1 MSKKIKQG
9 VQVTVSLLIALII
22 FFYLYRDIE
31 KDTILEALGETDW
44 FLLLSSVSV
53 GILGYW
59 LRAWRWKILIETG
72 ENYRIK
78 TGNVF
83 WALMFGYL
91 INLVIPR
98 AGELAR
104 CAAVNRSYPI
114 KTGKIFGTVVLERTI
129 DMVFMLLLI
138 ALAFLLQGS
147 VFLEIFGLLVSLPAL
162 TAFMNSYF
170 TLGMVILAGGIGILY
185 LAYRKY
191 RHSGWIAKIRQFLRQ
206 FVSGLETVFQMKKQA
221 GFWTVSVLIW
231 VIYFL
236 MMYWIALAIPSTS
249 LLSASSVLMVLVM
262 GSIGMVAPVQ
272 GGIGTFHA
280 MVAFILLFYGISE
293 EQGKIFAMIVHA
305 SQMLTIM
312 VLGGLSLL
320 FLAGK
325 KESNL
330 QP

>member
-1 MSKKIKQG
+1 MSKNIKQG
-9 VQVTVSLLIALII
+9 IQVTVSLLIAVFI
-22 FFYLYRDIE
+22 FYYLYRDID
-31 KDTILEALGETDW
+31 KDTILSSLRNTD
-44 FLLLSSVSV
+44 LLLLTSSVLV

-72 ENYRIK
+72 EKIPVS
-78 TGNVF
+78 TSNVF

-91 INLVIPR
+91 MNLLIPR

-104 CAAVNRSYPI
+104 CGAINKTYPI
-114 KTGKIFGTVVLERTI
+114 KIGKLFGTVVLERSI
-129 DMVFMLLLI
+129 DMVFMFLMI
-138 ALAFLLQGS
+138 ALAFLLQGGI
-147 VFLEIFGLLVSLPAL
+147 FLEIFGLLVSVPAL
-162 TAFMNSYF
+162 TAFMNNYF
-170 TLGMVILAGGIGILY
+170 SIGLVILAGGVGLVY
-185 LAYRKY
+185 FTFRRYRQ
-191 RHSGWIAKIRQFLRQ
+191 SGWVGKVRQFLRQ
-206 FVSGLETVFQMKKQA
+206 FVSGLETVFQMKKQF
-221 GFWTVSVLIW
+221 GFWAVSVLIW
-231 VIYFL
+231 IIYFF

-249 LLSASSVLMVLVM
+249 SLSASSVLMVLVM

-312 VLGGLSLL
+312 ALGGLSLL
-320 FLAGK
+320 LLASK

-330 QP
+330 QH

>member
-1 MSKKIKQG
+1 M
-9 VQVTVSLLIALII
+9 SLLIAVFI
-22 FFYLYRDIE
+22 FYFLYRDID
-31 KDTILEALGETDW
+31 KDTLLRSLKDTDLILLT
-44 FLLLSSVSV
+44 SSVLV

-72 ENYRIK
+72 EKIPVR
-78 TGNVF
+78 TSTVF

-91 INLVIPR
+91 MNLLIPR

-104 CAAVNRSYPI
+104 CGAVNRTYPI
-114 KTGKIFGTVVLERTI
+114 KIGKLFGTVVLERSI
-129 DMVFMLLLI
+129 DMVFMFLMI

-147 VFLEIFGLLVSLPAL
+147 IFLEIFGLLVSVPAL
-162 TAFMNSYF
+162 TAFMNNYF
-170 TLGMVILAGGIGILY
+170 SIGLVILAVGVGLVYITF
-185 LAYRKY
+185 RQY
-191 RHSGWIAKIRQFLRQ
+191 RHSGWVGKVRQFLRQ
-206 FVSGLETVFQMKKQA
+206 FVSGLETVFQMKKQL
-221 GFWTVSVLIW
+221 GFWAVTVFIW
-231 VIYFL
+231 IIYFF

-249 LLSASSVLMVLVM
+249 SLSASSVLMVLVM

-312 VLGGLSLL
+312 ALGGLSLL
-320 FLAGK
+320 FLANK

-330 QP
+330 QQ